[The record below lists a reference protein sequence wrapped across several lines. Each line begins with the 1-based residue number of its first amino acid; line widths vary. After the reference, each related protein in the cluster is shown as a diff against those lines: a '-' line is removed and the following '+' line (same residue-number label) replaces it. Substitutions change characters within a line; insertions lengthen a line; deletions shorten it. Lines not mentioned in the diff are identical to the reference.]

1 MKKRASK
8 KMVGIKC
15 QCQDR
20 PIPIEKEKVV
30 MVQCPSCGKVYKTN
44 REDNWCFDCRKKSR

>member
-20 PIPIEKEKVV
+20 PVPIEKEKVV

-44 REDNWCFDCRKKSR
+44 RDDSWCFDCRKKSR